1 MRSQWPALGDRID
14 KAVTSVREWI
24 EPEPGIVDRPPLLAR
39 ICLGSIAALV
49 VFFLIWAA
57 IAEVDEIARGEG
69 KVIPISKTQVIQ
81 ASEPGVVQE
90 IAVKVGQIVK
100 KGDLIVRLDDT
111 ATTSA
116 LGEVEAKSRALRAQ
130 IARLE
135 LEEKGDHQ
143 SPLVCPW
150 ATDAAT
156 DTICANEMR
165 LLTARRGNFQNKLSV
180 LRERRTQREKELD
193 EALANITRLE
203 ETSVISKQEHDLLA
217 PLVERKLAAQT
228 DFLRV
233 QKELT
238 DSRGQLASL
247 RQSVTRLEAAVKE
260 SDLQVEELALQIAQ
274 EALAEKT
281 KALAELSV
289 IEETKRGA
297 SDRVD
302 RTDLRSPVDGIVNT
316 LDVNTIGSFV
326 QSGATVAGVV
336 PTSDTLLIEA
346 RISPRDVAFVRT
358 GQKALVKVSA
368 YDFAIYGGLEGEV
381 VNVSADSIFDEK
393 AEETYYQVYVKT
405 VTSELHHNGRVHAIF
420 PGMVAS
426 VDIMTGKKTVLNYLL
441 KPINKARTE
450 ALRER

>member
-1 MRSQWPALGDRID
+1 MRVQWPFPGGID
-14 KAVTSVREWI
+14 KAVSTVREWI
-24 EPEPGIVDRPPLLAR
+24 EPEPGIVDRPPFLAR
-39 ICLGSIAALV
+39 ICLGAIAALIV
-49 VFFLIWAA
+49 CFVIWAA

-69 KVIPISKTQVIQ
+69 KVIPVSKTQVIQ

-100 KGDLIVRLDDT
+100 RGDLIVRLDDT

-116 LGEVEAKSRALRAQ
+116 LGEVEAKSRALKAQ

-135 LEEKGDHQ
+135 LEEKGDLD
-143 SPLVCPW
+143 SPLACPW
-150 ATDAAT
+150 AKDAAT

-165 LLTARRGNFQNKLSV
+165 LLNARRSNFQNKLSV
-180 LRERRTQREKELD
+180 LRERRTQKEKELA
-193 EALANITRLE
+193 EALANMQRLE
-203 ETSVISKQEHDLLA
+203 ETSVLSQKEYALLA

-228 DFLRV
+228 EFLRV

-247 RQSVTRLEAAVKE
+247 KESQARLEAGLKE
-260 SDLQVEELALQIAQ
+260 ADLQVEELALQIAQ
-274 EALAEKT
+274 EALGEKT

-289 IEETKRGA
+289 IEETMRGA
-297 SDRVD
+297 TDRVE
-302 RTDLRSPVDGIVNT
+302 RTDLRSPVDGVVNT

-346 RISPRDVAFVRT
+346 RISPRDVAFVRQ
-358 GQKALVKVSA
+358 GQRALVKVSA
-368 YDFAIYGGLEGEV
+368 YDFSIYGGLEGEV
-381 VNVSADSIFDEK
+381 VNISADSIFDEK

-405 VTSELHHNGRVHAIF
+405 QSSEVHHDGRVHAIF

-426 VDIMTGKKTVLNYLL
+426 VDIMTGRKTILHYLL
-441 KPINKARTE
+441 KPVNKARSE

>member
-1 MRSQWPALGDRID
+1 MRIQWPAFGEKIGN
-14 KAVTSVREWI
+14 AVSTVRDWI

-39 ICLGSIAALV
+39 ICLISIAALI

-100 KGDLIVRLDDT
+100 RGDLIVRLDDT

-116 LGEVEAKSRALRAQ
+116 LGEVEAKSRALKAQ

-135 LEEKGDHQ
+135 LEEAGDHK

-150 ATDAAT
+150 AKDPVT

-203 ETSVISKQEHDLLA
+203 ETSELSKREHDLLA

-247 RQSVTRLEAAVKE
+247 KQSIVRLEAAVKE

-281 KALAELSV
+281 KALSELSV
-289 IEETKRGA
+289 IEETMRGA
-297 SDRVD
+297 SDRVN

-336 PTSDTLLIEA
+336 PTADTLLIEA
-346 RISPRDVAFVRT
+346 RISPRDVAFVRV

-368 YDFAIYGGLEGEV
+368 YDFAVYGGLEGEV

-405 VTSELHHNGRVHAIF
+405 ISSEIHHNGRVHAIF

-426 VDIMTGKKTVLNYLL
+426 CDIMTGKKTILSYLL
-441 KPINKARTE
+441 KPVNKARTE

>member
-1 MRSQWPALGDRID
+1 MQWPGSRFD
-14 KAVTSVREWI
+14 KAVSTVREWI
-24 EPEPGIVDRPPLLAR
+24 EPEPGVVDRPPFLAR
-39 ICLGSIAALV
+39 ICLVSIAALV
-49 VFFLIWAA
+49 VCFLIWAA

-81 ASEPGVVQE
+81 ASEPGVVLE

-100 KGDLIVRLDDT
+100 RGDLILRLDDT

-116 LGEVEAKSRALRAQ
+116 RGEVEAKSRALKAQ

-135 LEEKGDHQ
+135 MEEKGDLE

-150 ATDAAT
+150 SQDPAT

-193 EALANITRLE
+193 EALANIQRLE
-203 ETSVISKQEHDLLA
+203 ETAELSQREHDLLA

-233 QKELT
+233 QKEIT

-247 RQSVTRLEAAVKE
+247 RESKIRLEAALKE
-260 SDLQVEELALQIAQ
+260 ADLQVEELALQIAQ
-274 EALAEKT
+274 EALGEKT

-289 IEETKRGA
+289 TEETMRGA
-297 SDRVD
+297 NDRVK
-302 RTDLRSPVDGIVNT
+302 RTDLRSPVDGVVNT

-336 PTSDTLLIEA
+336 PTADTLLIEA
-346 RISPRDVAFVRT
+346 RISPRDVAFVRV
-358 GQKALVKVSA
+358 GQPALVKVSA
-368 YDFAIYGGLEGEV
+368 YDFSIYGGLQGEV
-381 VNVSADSIFDEK
+381 VNISADSIFDEK

-405 VTSELHHNGRVHAIF
+405 QSSEIHHNGRVHSII
-420 PGMVAS
+420 PGMVSS
-426 VDIMTGKKTVLNYLL
+426 VDIMTGKKTILHYLL
-441 KPINKARTE
+441 KPVNKARNE